1 MTRDG
6 SAPAAGERGRTG
18 EAPVPPRV
26 SPDAARRSLLQTLLD
41 EPARFSFDAALS
53 VLMRASG
60 RGDPGSAVRHEA
72 ALGLA
77 FVPSDVLAIR
87 RSDDGGFIARTG
99 LLGLTG
105 PAGVLPRPYTELAI
119 SEARNRSS
127 ALGQFLDLLAQR
139 PAAQFAAAGVKYR
152 PARSAEAAAVGGAG
166 ATVSPQDGI
175 RDALLALVGYADPD
189 LQARA
194 RPGLEPLLF
203 YSGAFSAR
211 PRSVDRL
218 GSLLSEWLGRPVA
231 VEQFTGGWL
240 ELGQDQMTM
249 LPRAGGGRFN
259 RLGVDAAIGARAWDI
274 QSRITLRIG
283 PLDLE
288 EFNALLPGGALLERL
303 AALAR
308 AYLGAAT
315 GFAVNP
321 VLAARAVPAPTL
333 GPDAPCRL
341 GWTGWLPVSGGR
353 RRDAAEATFSSARI
367 AEAA

>member
-87 RSDDGGFIARTG
+87 RSDAGGFIARTG

-119 SEARNRSS
+119 SEARNRSG

-139 PAAQFAAAGVKYR
+139 PATQFAAAGVKYR
-152 PARSAEAAAVGGAG
+152 PARSAEAAAVGGAD

-249 LPRAGGGRFN
+249 LPRAGAGFN
-259 RLGVDAAIGARAWDI
+259 RLGVDAVIGARAWDI

-288 EFNALLPGGALLERL
+288 EFNALLPGDALLERL

-321 VLAARAVPAPTL
+321 VLAAPAVPAPTL

-353 RRDAAEATFSSARI
+353 TRDAAEATFSSARI